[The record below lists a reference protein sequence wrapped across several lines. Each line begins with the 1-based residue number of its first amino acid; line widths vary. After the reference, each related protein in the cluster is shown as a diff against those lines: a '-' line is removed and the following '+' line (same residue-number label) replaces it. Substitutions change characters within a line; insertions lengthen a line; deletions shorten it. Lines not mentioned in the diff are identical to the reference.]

1 MSCDTLSWP
10 WMMAMAEDRDSLR
23 RRVYYAAREGMAI
36 TLYALL
42 SNTDQSEWYHY
53 LEQPVE
59 DEGHKCT
66 PLLIAAINGHNNVIK
81 MLLNRFNPNIE
92 QDGIVQIDGY
102 VIEGAT
108 ALWCAAGA
116 GHFSVVKYLLSH
128 GADVNHST
136 KTDSTPLRAA
146 CFDGRLDVIQYL
158 VENGADI
165 HKANKY
171 NNTCLMLASYRGHAD
186 VVEYL
191 LGKKADPDTQAQ
203 CGATALHFAAE
214 HGHLEIIKKLLKNGA
229 KITKNKIG
237 MTPLLSAAERSKS
250 EVVEYFIKK
259 SWCSKEESVE
269 ALELL
274 GASFAND
281 KDFYNLEKAYYYLH
295 WAMLERVTHPR
306 YYTPKPLH
314 SPIPAYDNHIECR
327 TLSELEAIKNN
338 SDALHMESLVI
349 RERILGSNNPEVPHP
364 VVFRGALFADIGRFD
379 RCVDLWLHALNLRH
393 NYDVSVRKDLLRFA
407 QVFAQMMHTGEEVKF
422 DKVQQVLEVTLQ
434 ELIRNKTALNSSS
447 CTESQESMMEELED
461 NIYTTLYLLVIV
473 TKLIKKILPEE
484 ENCLYKLV
492 YKISKLNLQ
501 TSDGSTLLHLAVNA
515 DTPVDEFHTKYVCKF
530 PCAATARMLIQCGA
544 DVDAVDKAGNTPLHI
559 IVAYQKPIT
568 DFMTLHSIITKLLDA
583 GSHIDR
589 VNNDGES
596 PFEKVLTG
604 VAEIILKSQYQLSL
618 KCIAAKAV
626 KKYNVPYRGI
636 VPVTLAIFTDMHGST
651 KKKKV
656 K

>member
-1 MSCDTLSWP
+1 
-10 WMMAMAEDRDSLR
+10 MALAEDMDSLR
-23 RRVYYAAREGMAI
+23 RRIYYAAREGMAI

-42 SNTDQSEWYHY
+42 SNTARSEWVHY
-53 LEQPVE
+53 LEHPVE

-66 PLLIAAINGHNNVIK
+66 PLLIAAINGHDNVIK

-92 QDGIVQIDGY
+92 QDGVVQIDGY

-116 GHFSVVKYLLSH
+116 GHFSVVKFLLSH

-136 KTDSTPLRAA
+136 KTASTPLRAA

-191 LGKKADPDTQAQ
+191 LSKGADPDAQAQ

-214 HGHLEIIKKLLKNGA
+214 HGHLEIIKILLKNKA
-229 KITKNKIG
+229 KIMKNKMC
-237 MTPLLSAAERSKS
+237 MTPLSSAAERSKS

-274 GASFAND
+274 GASYAND
-281 KDFYNLEKAYYYLH
+281 KDSYNLEKAYYYLH
-295 WAMLERVTHPR
+295 WAMLERTRNPNN
-306 YYTPKPLH
+306 YTPKPFLP
-314 SPIPAYDNHIECR
+314 PIPAYDNHIECQ
-327 TLSELEAIKNN
+327 TLGELEAIKNN

-379 RCVDLWLHALNLRH
+379 RCVDLWLHALDLRH
-393 NYDVSVRKDLLRFA
+393 NHFVSVRKDLLRFA
-407 QVFAQMMHTGEEVKF
+407 QVFAQMMHTGEEVTF
-422 DKVQQVLEVTLQ
+422 DKIKLVLEITLQ
-434 ELIRNKTALNSSS
+434 ELIRNIVALNSSA
-447 CTESQESMMEELED
+447 SQDSMIEELED
-461 NIYTTLYLLVIV
+461 NIYTTLYLLVII
-473 TKLIKKILPEE
+473 TKLTKKLLPEE
-484 ENCLYKLV
+484 ENYLYQLV
-492 YKISKLNLQ
+492 YKINKLNL
-501 TSDGSTLLHLAVNA
+501 TISDGSTLLHLAVNA

-544 DVDAVDKAGNTPLHI
+544 DVNAVDNAGNTPLHI

-583 GSHIDR
+583 GCHIDR

-604 VAEIILKSQYQLSL
+604 VAEIILKSQYQINL

-626 KKYNVPYRGI
+626 KKYNIPYRGI
-636 VPVTLAIFTDMHGST
+636 IPMTLAVFTDMHGSA